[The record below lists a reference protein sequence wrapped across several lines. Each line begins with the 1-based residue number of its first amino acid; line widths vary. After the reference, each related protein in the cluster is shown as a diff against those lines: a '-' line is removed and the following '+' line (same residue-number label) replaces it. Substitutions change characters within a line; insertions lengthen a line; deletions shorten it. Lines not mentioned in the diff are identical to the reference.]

1 MDPSA
6 VLDIRKTPQ
15 SSKQELILFGCC
27 FNFRIFQLFR
37 IIFIVIDFSFGIVYA
52 VLTVT
57 DINTYRRLPN
67 TDLYNV
73 SKFEIAIRIGFA
85 LRWTIRDGRLLVMIF
100 LVKWI
105 PKSIFFFLAMI
116 HGIIITICYSKLPP
130 VLGTIS
136 GADTACDSNL
146 DQKNS
151 CMPRDAKGILTLYG
165 DMLEVLTFLWL
176 RNPLAPLCMPDIP
189 LKIKIQVI
197 KKEEN
202 QHA

>member
-85 LRWTIRDGRLLVMIF
+85 LRWTIRDGRLLVMTLF

-105 PKSIFFFLAMI
+105 SKSIFFFLAMI

-151 CMPRDAKGILTLYG
+151 CMP
-165 DMLEVLTFLWL
+165 
-176 RNPLAPLCMPDIP
+176 DIP
-189 LKIKIQVI
+189 WKIKIQVI